1 MVPRTDPMTHNTY
14 TQNVFHFFFFGVVGG
29 WVGSDL
35 FLCWSFFCLSY
46 KVWWTNTNPQRRDTF
61 SIVSY
66 RNHVVLFFFYIENLY
81 SCWQVLYTH
90 THTHTHT
97 HTLSLSHTY
106 NSDRKTMRDCY
117 SARLQESERSK
128 KKNTEFWVIHTLP
141 IDKGWDSLIVVLF
154 IYNPVTSPC

>member
-1 MVPRTDPMTHNTY
+1 MY
-14 TQNVFHFFFFGVVGG
+14 FIFFFLEWWVGG
-29 WVGSDL
+29 WVVISFCVGLSSVYRTRFDERTQIHSEEIRFQL
-35 FLCWSFFCLSY
+35 SRIEIMLSSFFFILKTCTLVD
-46 KVWWTNTNPQRRDTF
+46 K
-61 SIVSY
+61 
-66 RNHVVLFFFYIENLY
+66 
-81 SCWQVLYTH
+81 CCTH